1 MRQEDFDQCYK
12 LANDLYT
19 KEKAKGKM
27 PVLLQVA
34 GFKGDPEVADARWKT
49 IPPKYWHHYVV
60 VIDNVVYDPTAGQFG
75 QTKTEYAVGELGK
88 NWNMVLP
95 IIGDSYDEEEYIK

>member
-1 MRQEDFDQCYK
+1 MRQEEFDQCYK

-60 VIDNVVYDPTAGQFG
+60 VLDNVVYDPTAQQFG
-75 QTKTEYAVGELGK
+75 QTKTEYSVGELGRT
-88 NWNMVLP
+88 WDMV
-95 IIGDSYDEEEYIK
+95 YKVK

>member
-27 PVLLQVA
+27 PVLLQLA

-49 IPPKYWHHYVV
+49 IPPNRWHHYVV
-60 VIDNVVYDPTAGQFG
+60 VLDNVVYDPTAGQFG

-88 NWNMVLP
+88 NWDMV
-95 IIGDSYDEEEYIK
+95 YKVK

>member
-34 GFKGDPEVADARWKT
+34 GFKGDPELADARWKT

-60 VIDNVVYDPTAGQFG
+60 VLDNVVYDPTAKQFG
-75 QTKTEYAVGELGK
+75 QNKTEYAVSELGK
-88 NWNMVLP
+88 TWDMV
-95 IIGDSYDEEEYIK
+95 YKVK

>member
-19 KEKAKGKM
+19 KAKGQGKM

-34 GFKGDPEVADARWKT
+34 GYKGDPKLADPRWQT
-49 IPPKYWHHYVV
+49 QPPKYWHHYVV
-60 VIDNVVYDPTAGQFG
+60 VLDNVVYDPTAGQFG

-88 NWNMVLP
+88 TWDMV
-95 IIGDSYDEEEYIK
+95 YKVK

>member
-1 MRQEDFDQCYK
+1 MRHEDFDNCYK

-19 KEKAKGKM
+19 RAKAKGKM
-27 PVLLQVA
+27 PVLLQLA
-34 GFKGDPEVADARWKT
+34 GFKGHPEVADARWQT

-60 VIDNVVYDPTAGQFG
+60 VLDNVVYDPTAGQFG

-88 NWNMVLP
+88 TWDMV
-95 IIGDSYDEEEYIK
+95 YKVK

>member
-19 KEKAKGKM
+19 RAKGQGKM
-27 PVLLQVA
+27 PVLLQLA

-60 VIDNVVYDPTAGQFG
+60 VLDNVVYDPTAKQFG
-75 QTKTEYAVGELGK
+75 QNKTEYAVGELGK
-88 NWNMVLP
+88 NWDRV
-95 IIGDSYDEEEYIK
+95 YKVK

>member
-19 KEKAKGKM
+19 QTKGQGKM

-49 IPPKYWHHYVV
+49 IPPKFWHHYVV
-60 VIDNVVYDPTAGQFG
+60 VLDNVVYDPTAGQFG
-75 QTKTEYAVGELGK
+75 QTKTEYAVGELGRT
-88 NWNMVLP
+88 WDMV
-95 IIGDSYDEEEYIK
+95 YKVK

>member
-19 KEKAKGKM
+19 QTKGQGKM

-49 IPPKYWHHYVV
+49 IPPKFWHHYVV
-60 VIDNVVYDPTAGQFG
+60 VLDNVVYDPTAGQFG
-75 QTKTEYAVGELGK
+75 QNKTEYAVGELGK
-88 NWNMVLP
+88 TWDMV
-95 IIGDSYDEEEYIK
+95 YKVK

>member
-1 MRQEDFDQCYK
+1 MRQEEFDQCYK

-60 VIDNVVYDPTAGQFG
+60 VLDNVVYDPTAGQFG
-75 QTKTEYAVGELGK
+75 MPKTEYRVGELGK
-88 NWNMVLP
+88 NWDMV
-95 IIGDSYDEEEYIK
+95 YKVK

>member
-34 GFKGDPEVADARWKT
+34 GFKGDPELADARWKT

-60 VIDNVVYDPTAGQFG
+60 VLDNVVYDPTAGQFG
-75 QTKTEYAVGELGK
+75 QNKTEYAVGELGK
-88 NWNMVLP
+88 TWDMV
-95 IIGDSYDEEEYIK
+95 YKVK

>member
-19 KEKAKGKM
+19 KAKGQGKM
-27 PVLLQVA
+27 PVMLQLA
-34 GFKGDPEVADARWKT
+34 GFKGDPEVADARWQK

-60 VIDNVVYDPTAGQFG
+60 VLDNVVYDPTAKQFG
-75 QTKTEYAVGELGK
+75 QNKTEYAVGELGK
-88 NWNMVLP
+88 TWDMV
-95 IIGDSYDEEEYIK
+95 YKVK

>member
-1 MRQEDFDQCYK
+1 MRQEDFDNCYK

-60 VIDNVVYDPTAGQFG
+60 VLDNVVYDPTAGQFG

-88 NWNMVLP
+88 TWDMV
-95 IIGDSYDEEEYIK
+95 YKVK

>member
-1 MRQEDFDQCYK
+1 MRQEDFDNCYK
-12 LANDLYT
+12 LANDFYT

-27 PVLLQVA
+27 PVMLQLA
-34 GFKGDPEVADARWKT
+34 GFKGDPEVADARWQT

-60 VIDNVVYDPTAGQFG
+60 VLDNVVYDPTAGQFG

-88 NWNMVLP
+88 NWDMV
-95 IIGDSYDEEEYIK
+95 YKVK

>member
-27 PVLLQVA
+27 PVLLQLA
-34 GFKGDPEVADARWKT
+34 GFKGDPKVADARWQT

-60 VIDNVVYDPTAGQFG
+60 VLDNVVYDPTAGQFG
-75 QTKTEYAVGELGK
+75 QNKTEYAVGELGK
-88 NWNMVLP
+88 TWDMV
-95 IIGDSYDEEEYIK
+95 YKVK

>member
-27 PVLLQVA
+27 PVLLQLA
-34 GFKGDPEVADARWKT
+34 GFKSDPEVADARWKT

-60 VIDNVVYDPTAGQFG
+60 VLDNVVYDPTAGQFG
-75 QTKTEYAVGELGK
+75 QNKTEYAVGELGK
-88 NWNMVLP
+88 TWDMV
-95 IIGDSYDEEEYIK
+95 YKVK

>member
-1 MRQEDFDQCYK
+1 MKQQDFDQCYK

-19 KEKAKGKM
+19 QAKAQGKL

-34 GFKGDPEVADARWKT
+34 GFKGHVELADPRWQR

-60 VIDNVVYDPTAGQFG
+60 VLDNVVHDPSAKQFG
-75 QTKTEYAVGELGK
+75 MTKTEYAVGELGRT
-88 NWNMVLP
+88 WDMV
-95 IIGDSYDEEEYIK
+95 YKVK